1 MISLRPNQD
10 TISIWNRSA
19 KDAKKV
25 EAIKIDLDRIL
36 NLEEGMKFDYEDFAE
51 LLARPPKEKE

>member
-25 EAIKIDLDRIL
+25 EAIKIDLERIL
-36 NLEEGMKFDYEDFAE
+36 NL
-51 LLARPPKEKE
+51 